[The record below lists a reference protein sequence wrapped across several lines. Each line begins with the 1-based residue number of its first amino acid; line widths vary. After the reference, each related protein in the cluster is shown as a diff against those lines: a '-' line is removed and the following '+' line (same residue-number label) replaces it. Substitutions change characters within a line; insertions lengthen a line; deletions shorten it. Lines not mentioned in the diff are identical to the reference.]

1 MNREESIKLLA
12 LIKVAYPTAYKDM
25 DNASKQAT
33 VNMWQTTFSKT
44 PYAIMEMAF
53 NHFRMASKFPP
64 TVAEMCEELKHL
76 HWQAVEDSIR
86 AVSFGQEEDIRACEW
101 VMEHT
106 LIYKNDGYLDAPV
119 YAKVKHLSSGT
130 AVGALESGKDD
141 IGYGENR

>member
-25 DNASKQAT
+25 DNVSKQAT
-33 VNMWQTTFSKT
+33 VNMWKTTFSQT

-53 NHFRMASKFPP
+53 NRFRMASKFPP

-86 AVSFGQEEDIRACEW
+86 AVTFGREEDVRACQW
-101 VMEHT
+101 VMDHT
-106 LIYKNDGYLDAPV
+106 QAYKTEGYLDAPV
-119 YAKVKHLSSGT
+119 YSKVKQLTSNPV
-130 AVGALESGKDD
+130 AGALQSGKEDM
-141 IGYGENR
+141 